1 MKSSAVALLRGQLVP
16 MTLLRA
22 EYVEDGLGLLVSF
35 DGGRVAKT
43 EVESYP
49 ARFGRVSGR

>member
-22 EYVEDGLGLLVSF
+22 EYVEDGLGVVVSF
-35 DGGRVAKT
+35 DGGRLANT
-43 EVESYP
+43 EGEACP
-49 ARFGRVSGR
+49 GGFGRVSGR